1 MDARLFR
8 LLPTAIGVLALALAA
23 AHADAATPAELL
35 AGYSAKAG
43 APAQAERGQAFF
55 NKNFGRDM
63 GFSCASC
70 HTANPAKEGRDQ
82 VTEKKIRPLAP
93 AANPARFTDA
103 HKAEFHFDLNCKD
116 VVGRV
121 CTPAEKADVLA
132 WLLTLK
138 P

>member
-1 MDARLFR
+1 MDARLMRF
-8 LLPTAIGVLALALAA
+8 LPTAIGVTALLLAGATAL
-23 AHADAATPAELL
+23 AATPAEML

-43 APAQAERGQAFF
+43 APAQPEKGQAFF
-55 NKNFGRDM
+55 NKNFGREM

-70 HTANPAKEGRDQ
+70 HTANPANDGKDQ
-82 VTEKKIRPLAP
+82 VTEKKIKPLAP
-93 AANPARFTDA
+93 AANPARFTDPQ
-103 HKAEFHFDLNCKD
+103 KTNFHFDLNCKD

-121 CTPAEKADVLA
+121 CTQAEKADILA